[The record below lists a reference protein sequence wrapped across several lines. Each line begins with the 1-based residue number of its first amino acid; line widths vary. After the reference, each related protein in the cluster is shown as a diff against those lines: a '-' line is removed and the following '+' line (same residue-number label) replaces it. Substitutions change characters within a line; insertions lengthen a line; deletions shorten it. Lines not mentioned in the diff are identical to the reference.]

1 MNSIISTETKE
12 LENTLV
18 AGNTLKVV
26 SACAAVL
33 KKENINGKLFF
44 SYKKGIDWPSE
55 SSISLEFINKIGK
68 KFGRIGKIFGYVN
81 SDDEKASGLFKEYYQ
96 NNDFESF
103 VKNTLENLCSAVN
116 DLSFNNFKDGYFV
129 FSHFKNKK
137 GEDYI
142 LIVFL
147 GKTEGFD
154 IENNEQMIPKDIT
167 SLNIQDFR
175 FAASLNLSEFIKSYP
190 DNSGESYFYF
200 IKGNSKSETLVKALG
215 CSDSVSAAICMSN
228 LTSAIN
234 DYIAT
239 EKNLKIKNKAKIV
252 ESVQDYLKSKSGEKV
267 NLTEI
272 FKIVEK
278 EIPVDANIK
287 SSFEDFVSEN
297 SEKYKISTEFQPSYQ
312 SINKLSYIQI
322 SSLYGGFDGK
332 FKLNSL
338 GDESSN
344 AEVIYSEDYSYIKI
358 RLSRDA
364 SEQIKKLTEQINE
377 G

>member
-1 MNSIISTETKE
+1 MNTIISTETKE
-12 LENTLV
+12 VEKTLI
-18 AGNTLKVV
+18 AEKTLKVV

-33 KKENINGKLFF
+33 KKENINGKLVF
-44 SYKKGIDWPSE
+44 SYKKGIDWPTE
-55 SSISLEFINKIGK
+55 SNISLEFINKIGK

-81 SDDEKASGLFKEYYQ
+81 SDDEKASSIFKEYH
-96 NNDFESF
+96 NSNDFESF

-154 IENNEQMIPKDIT
+154 IENNEKMIPKDIT

-175 FAASLNLSEFIKSYP
+175 FAASLNLSAFIESYP
-190 DNSGESYFYF
+190 KNDGESYFYF

-228 LTSAIN
+228 LNSAIN
-234 DYIAT
+234 DYLT
-239 EKNLKIKNKAKIV
+239 EENNISLKVKAKIV
-252 ESVQDYLKSKSGEKV
+252 DSVHDYLKSKSGEKV
-267 NLTEI
+267 NLADI
-272 FKIVEK
+272 FKVLEK
-278 EIPVDANIK
+278 EIPVDTNIK

-312 SINKLSYIQI
+312 SINRLSYIPI
-322 SSLYGGFDGK
+322 TSLHGGFDGK

-344 AEVIYSEDYSYIKI
+344 ADVIYSEDYSYIKI